1 MNDKLPEAPKAAG
14 NYVTVKKIGDF
25 IYTSG
30 HVPITDEKKII
41 GKIPN
46 EISIEEG
53 YDAAS
58 LCAELAI
65 ASLLTISDIKK
76 LIPVN
81 VLGFVNSSPDFI
93 DQPRVLNGFTDKLDE
108 FFSEKPTRSAVGVS
122 SLPLNVCVEVQSVF
136 YICLLYTSPSPRD
149 RIRSRMPSSA

>member
-1 MNDKLPEAPKAAG
+1 MPEAPKAAG

-30 HVPITDEKKII
+30 HVPITNDKKIT
-41 GKIPN
+41 GKIPS
-46 EISIEEG
+46 EISIDEG

-58 LCAELAI
+58 LCADLTV
-65 ASLLTISDIKK
+65 ASLLTISDLKK

-81 VLGFVNSSPDFI
+81 VIGFVNCTSDFT
-93 DQPRVLNGFTDKLDE
+93 DQPKVLNGFTDKLDE

-122 SLPLNVCVEVQSVF
+122 SLPLNVCVEVQTVF
-136 YICLLYTSPSPRD
+136 YINE
-149 RIRSRMPSSA
+149 

>member
-1 MNDKLPEAPKAAG
+1 MNDKLPEEPKAAG

-58 LCAELAI
+58 LCAELTI

-81 VLGFVNSSPDFI
+81 VLGFVNSSSDFT
-93 DQPRVLNGFTDKLDE
+93 DQPKVLNGFTDKLDE

-136 YICLLYTSPSPRD
+136 YINE
-149 RIRSRMPSSA
+149 

>member
-46 EISIEEG
+46 DISIEEG

-58 LCAELAI
+58 LCAELTI

-81 VLGFVNSSPDFI
+81 VLGFVNSSSDFT
-93 DQPRVLNGFTDKLDE
+93 DQPKVLNGFTDKLDE
-108 FFSEKPTRSAVGVS
+108 FFSVKPTRAAVGVS
-122 SLPLNVCVEVQSVF
+122 SLPLNVCVEVQTVF
-136 YICLLYTSPSPRD
+136 YINE
-149 RIRSRMPSSA
+149 

>member
-58 LCAELAI
+58 LCAELTI

-81 VLGFVNSSPDFI
+81 VLGFVYSSSDFT
-93 DQPRVLNGFTDKLDE
+93 DQPKVLNGFTDKLDE

-136 YICLLYTSPSPRD
+136 YINE
-149 RIRSRMPSSA
+149 

>member
-46 EISIEEG
+46 DISIEEG

-58 LCAELAI
+58 LCEELTI

-81 VLGFVNSSPDFI
+81 VLGFVNCTSDFT
-93 DQPRVLNGFTDKLDE
+93 DQPKVLNGFTDKLDE

-136 YICLLYTSPSPRD
+136 YINE
-149 RIRSRMPSSA
+149 

>member
-58 LCAELAI
+58 LCAELTI

-81 VLGFVNSSPDFI
+81 VLGFVNSSSDFT
-93 DQPRVLNGFTDKLDE
+93 DQPKVLNGFTDKLDE

-122 SLPLNVCVEVQSVF
+122 SLLLNVCVEVQSVF
-136 YICLLYTSPSPRD
+136 YINE
-149 RIRSRMPSSA
+149 

>member
-46 EISIEEG
+46 DISIEEG

-58 LCAELAI
+58 LCAELTI

-93 DQPRVLNGFTDKLDE
+93 DQPKVLNGFTDKLDE
-108 FFSEKPTRSAVGVS
+108 FFSEKPTRSAVVVS

-136 YICLLYTSPSPRD
+136 YINE
-149 RIRSRMPSSA
+149 

>member
-25 IYTSG
+25 VYTSG

-58 LCAELAI
+58 LCAELTI
-65 ASLLTISDIKK
+65 ASLLTTSDIKK

-81 VLGFVNSSPDFI
+81 VLGFVNCTSDFT
-93 DQPRVLNGFTDKLDE
+93 DQPKVLNGFTDKLDE

-136 YICLLYTSPSPRD
+136 YINE
-149 RIRSRMPSSA
+149 

>member
-58 LCAELAI
+58 LCAELTI

-81 VLGFVNSSPDFI
+81 VLGFVNSSPDFT

-122 SLPLNVCVEVQSVF
+122 SLPLNVCVEVQTVF
-136 YICLLYTSPSPRD
+136 YINE
-149 RIRSRMPSSA
+149 

>member
-46 EISIEEG
+46 EISTEEG

-58 LCAELAI
+58 LCAELTI

-122 SLPLNVCVEVQSVF
+122 SLPLNVCVEVQTVF
-136 YICLLYTSPSPRD
+136 YINE
-149 RIRSRMPSSA
+149 

>member
-1 MNDKLPEAPKAAG
+1 MNEKLPEAPKAAG

-58 LCAELAI
+58 LCAELTI

-81 VLGFVNSSPDFI
+81 VLGFVNSSSDFT
-93 DQPRVLNGFTDKLDE
+93 DQPKVLNGFTDKLDE
-108 FFSEKPTRSAVGVS
+108 FFSEKPSRSAVGVS

-136 YICLLYTSPSPRD
+136 YINE
-149 RIRSRMPSSA
+149 

>member
-58 LCAELAI
+58 LCAELTI

-81 VLGFVNSSPDFI
+81 VLGFVNCTSDFT
-93 DQPRVLNGFTDKLDE
+93 DQPLVLNGFTDKLDE

-136 YICLLYTSPSPRD
+136 YINE
-149 RIRSRMPSSA
+149 

>member
-1 MNDKLPEAPKAAG
+1 MNYKLPEAPKAAG

-41 GKIPN
+41 GKIPDD
-46 EISIEEG
+46 ISIEEG

-58 LCAELAI
+58 LCAELTI

-81 VLGFVNSSPDFI
+81 VLGFVNSSSDFT
-93 DQPRVLNGFTDKLDE
+93 DQPKVLNGFTDKLDE

-136 YICLLYTSPSPRD
+136 YINE
-149 RIRSRMPSSA
+149 

>member
-14 NYVTVKKIGDF
+14 NYVTVKKIGDY

-30 HVPITDEKKII
+30 HVPITDEKKIT
-41 GKIPN
+41 GKIPS
-46 EISIEEG
+46 EISVEEG

-58 LCAELAI
+58 LCAELTI
-65 ASLLTISDIKK
+65 ASLLTISDLKK

-81 VLGFVNSSPDFI
+81 VLGFVNSSSDFA
-93 DQPRVLNGFTDKLDE
+93 DQPKVLNGFTDKLDQ

-122 SLPLNVCVEVQSVF
+122 SLPLNVCVEVQAVF
-136 YICLLYTSPSPRD
+136 YINE
-149 RIRSRMPSSA
+149 

>member
-30 HVPITDEKKII
+30 HVPITDEKKTI

-58 LCAELAI
+58 LCAELTF

-81 VLGFVNSSPDFI
+81 VLGFVNSSSDFT
-93 DQPRVLNGFTDKLDE
+93 DQPKVLNGFTDKLDE

-136 YICLLYTSPSPRD
+136 YINE
-149 RIRSRMPSSA
+149 

>member
-46 EISIEEG
+46 EISIDEG

-58 LCAELAI
+58 LCAELTI
-65 ASLLTISDIKK
+65 ASLLRISDIKK

-93 DQPRVLNGFTDKLDE
+93 DQPKVLNGFTDKLDE

-122 SLPLNVCVEVQSVF
+122 SLPLNVCVEVQTVF
-136 YICLLYTSPSPRD
+136 YVNE
-149 RIRSRMPSSA
+149 

>member
-30 HVPITDEKKII
+30 HVPITDEKKIT
-41 GKIPN
+41 GKIPS
-46 EISIEEG
+46 EISVEEG

-58 LCAELAI
+58 LCAELTI
-65 ASLLTISDIKK
+65 ASLLTISDLKK

-81 VLGFVNSSPDFI
+81 VLGFVNSSSDFA
-93 DQPRVLNGFTDKLDE
+93 DQPKVLNGFTDKLDE

-122 SLPLNVCVEVQSVF
+122 SLPLNVCVEVQAVF
-136 YICLLYTSPSPRD
+136 YINE
-149 RIRSRMPSSA
+149 

>member
-58 LCAELAI
+58 LCAELTI

-81 VLGFVNSSPDFI
+81 VLGFVNSSSDFT
-93 DQPRVLNGFTDKLDE
+93 DQPKVLNGFTDKLDE
-108 FFSEKPTRSAVGVS
+108 FFSEKPTRSALGVS

-136 YICLLYTSPSPRD
+136 YINE
-149 RIRSRMPSSA
+149 

>member
-41 GKIPN
+41 GKIHN

-58 LCAELAI
+58 LCAELTI

-81 VLGFVNSSPDFI
+81 VLGFVNSSSDFT
-93 DQPRVLNGFTDKLDE
+93 DQPKVLNGFTDKLDE

-122 SLPLNVCVEVQSVF
+122 SLPLNVCVEVQTVF
-136 YICLLYTSPSPRD
+136 YINE
-149 RIRSRMPSSA
+149 

>member
-14 NYVTVKKIGDF
+14 NYVTVKNIGDF

-58 LCAELAI
+58 LCAELTI

-81 VLGFVNSSPDFI
+81 VLGFVNSSSDFT
-93 DQPRVLNGFTDKLDE
+93 DQPKVLNGFTDKLDE

-122 SLPLNVCVEVQSVF
+122 SLPLNVCVEVQTVF
-136 YICLLYTSPSPRD
+136 YINE
-149 RIRSRMPSSA
+149 

>member
-41 GKIPN
+41 GKIPS

-58 LCAELAI
+58 LCAELTI

-81 VLGFVNSSPDFI
+81 VLGFVNSSSDFT
-93 DQPRVLNGFTDKLDE
+93 DQPKVLNGFTDKLDE

-136 YICLLYTSPSPRD
+136 YINE
-149 RIRSRMPSSA
+149 

>member
-53 YDAAS
+53 YNAAS
-58 LCAELAI
+58 LCAELTI

-81 VLGFVNSSPDFI
+81 VLGFVNSSSDFT
-93 DQPRVLNGFTDKLDE
+93 DQPKVLNGFTDKLDE

-136 YICLLYTSPSPRD
+136 YINE
-149 RIRSRMPSSA
+149 

>member
-1 MNDKLPEAPKAAG
+1 MKNYQKMNDKLPEAPKAAG

-58 LCAELAI
+58 LCAELTI
-65 ASLLTISDIKK
+65 ASLLTISDVKK
-76 LIPVN
+76 IIPVN

-93 DQPRVLNGFTDKLDE
+93 DQPKVLNGFTDKLDE

-122 SLPLNVCVEVQSVF
+122 SLPLNVCVEVQTVF
-136 YICLLYTSPSPRD
+136 YINE
-149 RIRSRMPSSA
+149 

>member
-46 EISIEEG
+46 DISIEEG

-58 LCAELAI
+58 FCAELTI

-76 LIPVN
+76 LIPIN
-81 VLGFVNSSPDFI
+81 VLGFVNSSSDFT
-93 DQPRVLNGFTDKLDE
+93 DQPKVLNGFTDKLDE

-136 YICLLYTSPSPRD
+136 YINE
-149 RIRSRMPSSA
+149 

>member
-1 MNDKLPEAPKAAG
+1 MNNKLPEAPKAAG

-30 HVPITDEKKII
+30 HVPITNDKKIT
-41 GKIPN
+41 GKIPS
-46 EISIEEG
+46 EISIDEG

-58 LCAELAI
+58 LCADLTI
-65 ASLLTISDIKK
+65 ATLLTISDIKK

-81 VLGFVNSSPDFI
+81 VIGFVNSSPDFK
-93 DQPRVLNGFTDKLDE
+93 DQPNVLNGFTDKLDE

-122 SLPLNVCVEVQSVF
+122 SLPLNVCVEVQAVF
-136 YICLLYTSPSPRD
+136 YINE
-149 RIRSRMPSSA
+149 

>member
-46 EISIEEG
+46 DISIEEG

-58 LCAELAI
+58 LCAELTV

-81 VLGFVNSSPDFI
+81 VLGFVNSSSDFT
-93 DQPRVLNGFTDKLDE
+93 DQPKVLTGFTDKLDE

-136 YICLLYTSPSPRD
+136 YINE
-149 RIRSRMPSSA
+149 

>member
-46 EISIEEG
+46 DISIEEG

-58 LCAELAI
+58 LCAELTI

-81 VLGFVNSSPDFI
+81 VLGFVNSSSDFT
-93 DQPRVLNGFTDKLDE
+93 DQPKVLNGFTDKLDE

-136 YICLLYTSPSPRD
+136 DINE
-149 RIRSRMPSSA
+149 